1 MNEQLQIF
9 KNITPEEKA
18 RMLECFGVR
27 QKKFD
32 AGETII
38 TFSGGV
44 GAVCVLLRGKA
55 GGFWIDD
62 EGNSA
67 MLEYITA
74 GDVFGD
80 VFMMPLGKM
89 EYYVEATTACEVMFI
104 GYDHVIHPCK
114 NLCCHHSQLINNL
127 YEMTAKKMQQ
137 LALRIN
143 ILTQKSIR
151 RKLAAYLVYEKN
163 LAGSMNFRLSVS
175 LTALAEYICAD
186 RCSLTREL
194 AAMKDEGYLDWSGR
208 EFKLNDKINN
218 IL

>member
-1 MNEQLQIF
+1 MNELNVF

-27 QKKFD
+27 QRKFE

-38 TFSGGV
+38 TYSGKINS
-44 GAVCVLLRGKA
+44 VCVLLRGKA

-62 EGNSA
+62 DGNTA
-67 MLEYITA
+67 MLELITP

-80 VFMMPLGKM
+80 VFMMPLGQM
-89 EYYVEATTACEVMFI
+89 EYYVEATSACEVMFI
-104 GYDHVIHPCK
+104 GYDHIIHPCK

-143 ILTQKSIR
+143 VLTQKSIR
-151 RKLAAYLVYEKN
+151 RKLVAYLIYEKN
-163 LAGSMNFRLSVS
+163 LAKSMNFRLSVS
-175 LTALAEYICAD
+175 LTGLADYICAD

-194 AAMKDEGYLDWSGR
+194 SAMRDEGYLDWSGR
-208 EFKLNDKINN
+208 EFRLYDKINN

>member
-1 MNEQLQIF
+1 MDRLDIF

-27 QKKFD
+27 QRKFES
-32 AGETII
+32 GETIL
-38 TFSGGV
+38 TYSGKLNT
-44 GAVCVLLRGKA
+44 VCVLLKGKA

-62 EGNSA
+62 DGNSA
-67 MLEYITA
+67 MLELITS

-80 VFMMPLGKM
+80 VFMMPLGQM
-89 EYYVEATTACEVMFI
+89 EYYIEAQSACEVMFI

-114 NLCCHHSQLINNL
+114 NLCCHHSQIINNL
-127 YEMTAKKMQQ
+127 YELTAKKMQQ

-163 LAGSMNFRLSVS
+163 IAGAMNFRLSIS
-175 LTALAEYICAD
+175 LTSLAEYICAD

-194 AAMKDEGYLDWSGR
+194 AQMRDEGYLEWSGR
-208 EFKLNDKINN
+208 EFRLYEKINN